1 MAPRVPRASAL
12 DAEMRFVI
20 ALTLALVAE
29 LACAEGPG
37 SRLRSTPQV
46 PQPPA
51 QSDSTANN
59 PAKACADV
67 RPEERTRC
75 LEQVRNAPTP
85 LGSNGPPA
93 TGMGSGTVSTG
104 MAGGAAASTA
114 APR

>member
-1 MAPRVPRASAL
+1 
-12 DAEMRFVI
+12 MR
-20 ALTLALVAE
+20 LLALGLAFVAH

-51 QSDSTANN
+51 QSDSTVSDA
-59 PAKACADV
+59 AKACADV
-67 RPEERTRC
+67 RPEERARC
-75 LEQVRNAPTP
+75 LAQVRNPATP
-85 LGSNGPPA
+85 LGSNGAPA
-93 TGMGSGTVSTG
+93 TGMGSGAVSTG

>member
-1 MAPRVPRASAL
+1 
-12 DAEMRFVI
+12 MRLVA
-20 ALTLALVAE
+20 ALTLALIAG

-37 SRLRSTPQV
+37 SRLRSTPEV

-51 QSDSTANN
+51 QSDSTIRN
-59 PAKACADV
+59 PAKACADL
-67 RPEERTRC
+67 RPEERARC
-75 LEQVRNAPTP
+75 LAQVRNAPTP

-93 TGMGSGTVSTG
+93 TGMGTGSVSTG